1 MHAIVSYLCIQKY
14 ALKVVYIYYNKKM
27 ELTEQKIKITCLH
40 FLNRLLAERILQ
52 VIEVVVDTTTIA
64 VVISLLLLPL
74 AVHTE
79 ISQC

>member
-1 MHAIVSYLCIQKY
+1 MYTKICTQSGI
-14 ALKVVYIYYNKKM
+14 YNKKM
-27 ELTEQKIKITCLH
+27 ELTEQKIKIKITCLH